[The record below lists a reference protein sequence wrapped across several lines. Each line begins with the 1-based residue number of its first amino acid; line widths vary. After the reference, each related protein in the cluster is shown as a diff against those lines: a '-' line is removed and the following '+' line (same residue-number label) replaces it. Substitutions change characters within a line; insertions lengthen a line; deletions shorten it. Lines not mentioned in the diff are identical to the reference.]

1 MRLQEVVEVLGVQ
14 WEEVEELHRTC
25 LQYWR
30 QQEGRRGVRKEQGKG
45 ETPEATMDTRRKVRK
60 QVKDQVGT

>member
-14 WEEVEELHRTC
+14 WEEVEGLHRCC

-30 QQEGRRGVRKEQGKG
+30 QQEGRRGVRKEQRKG
-45 ETPEATMDTRRKVRK
+45 ETSEAAKDTRRKVRRR
-60 QVKDQVGT
+60 VKDQVGI